1 MLPYQNFYP
10 QMNNNYQMP
19 MQNPYMDRMA
29 QLQQY
34 QQSLQQPVVPT
45 QMSGTN
51 QQMNV
56 IGKIVD
62 SIDVVKATDVPMDG
76 SMYYFPKADGTE
88 IFSKQWLSN
97 GQTRILTFKPDLE
110 TEPNNVS
117 NTDEKLNIRL
127 VRSDSPMLMRS
138 DGSYTVGMC
147 DRTTQTIY
155 ISDLLQGKFLRKVL
169 IHEITHSAMFS
180 YGIDMSVEQE
190 EMFCDLLATYGDEI
204 IGIVDNVFRVLS
216 EVA

>member
-1 MLPYQNFYP
+1 MSPYQNFFP

-34 QQSLQQPVVPT
+34 QQNLQQP
-45 QMSGTN
+45 MSQASMPGAN

-88 IFSKQWLSN
+88 IFGKQWLSN
-97 GQTRILTFKPDLE
+97 GQTRILTFKPVLE
-110 TEPNNVS
+110 DNPNNVS
-117 NTDEKLNIRL
+117 SDTEKLKISL
-127 VRSDSPMLMRS
+127 SDEVTEVFMKRFDELEKRIDDLIPKK
-138 DGSYTVGMC
+138 
-147 DRTTQTIY
+147 TTARAKKE
-155 ISDLLQGKFLRKVL
+155 S
-169 IHEITHSAMFS
+169 
-180 YGIDMSVEQE
+180 E
-190 EMFCDLLATYGDEI
+190 EE
-204 IGIVDNVFRVLS
+204 
-216 EVA
+216 